1 MQGKLKRTYRTSSE
15 LTRKADY
22 IGEIPLAEMPR
33 LQSLTL
39 PLEGGVKVSFNFGFN
54 LLKHAVIKGEYATQ
68 VVVEC
73 QRCLEP
79 MTYTIDQSFELL
91 IDAKDEEI
99 ESFQLDSVYTSEG
112 YLDVFEV
119 IEDELILALPIIM
132 MHEDS
137 SCNAYLQPEPVEEA
151 SVEKKDNPFAVLETL
166 KGTN

>member
-22 IGEIPLAEMPR
+22 IGDIPLAEMPR
-33 LQSLTL
+33 LLSLTL
-39 PLEGGVKVSFNFGFN
+39 QQGGEVRVSFSFGYN
-54 LLKHAVIKGEYATQ
+54 LLKHAVIKGEYVTDI
-68 VVVEC
+68 VVEC

-79 MTYTIDQSFELL
+79 MTYQIDQSFELL

-119 IEDELILALPIIM
+119 IEDELILALPIIL
-132 MHEDS
+132 MHKDA
-137 SCNAYLQPEPVEEA
+137 SCNTYLQSEPEEV
-151 SVEKKDNPFAVLETL
+151 SVEKRDNPFAVLATL

>member
-1 MQGKLKRTYRTSSE
+1 MQGKLKRTYRITSE

-22 IGEIPLAEMPR
+22 IGLIPLEEMPR
-33 LQSLTL
+33 LTSLAL
-39 PLEGGVKVSFNFGFN
+39 SNEGDARVSFSFGYN
-54 LLKHAVIKGEYATQ
+54 VLNHAIITGEYAADI
-68 VVVEC
+68 VVEC

-79 MTYTIDQSFELL
+79 MTHTIEQRFELL
-91 IDAKDEEI
+91 IDASDEDI

-132 MHEDS
+132 MHQDT
-137 SCNAYLQPEPVEEA
+137 SCNTYLQPEPETAPVET
-151 SVEKKDNPFAVLETL
+151 KDNPFAVLETL